1 LFSRLSNFRGHPTHF
16 DLTTS
21 VRPTSGSNSFV
32 AASSGV
38 FHWRVLWRVRA
49 ENARKKRRRSR
60 RCERATCEGCKGAPG
75 GHSWFKK
82 KYPQIMSL
90 RAQRSNLPCRAL
102 RGTPN
107 ALNRVWEPRLLRRC
121 APRNDISAQSADDL
135 PAFFAWFAY
144 FAVGR
149 HSSVCPP
156 PSVVCDPR
164 PSASSAVKKAVVGKM
179 VGGAHPTA
187 VAETL

>member
-1 LFSRLSNFRGHPTHF
+1 M
-16 DLTTS
+16 
-21 VRPTSGSNSFV
+21 
-32 AASSGV
+32 
-38 FHWRVLWRVRA
+38 RA
-49 ENARKKRRRSR
+49 EDASEKRRRSR
-60 RCERATCEGCKGAPG
+60 TWERGGRAAGLKGGRCEGCKGAAG

-90 RAQRSNLPCRAL
+90 RAKRSNLPCRAL

-121 APRNDISAQSADDL
+121 APRNAISAQSADDL

-149 HSSVCPP
+149 QSSVCPP

-164 PSASSAVKKAVVGKM
+164 PSASSAVKKSVVGKM

-187 VAETL
+187 VADPVIHFPIRVYRCPLLALKKVRVRPRISLDAESRVR